1 MWESNIFVIGVAK
14 KKKEKKKK
22 KEANEL
28 IMTQPIWHNARF

>member
-22 KEANEL
+22 EANEL